1 MRADAVKTPAVPAK
15 TSDRPVTQS
24 KRYRTQ
30 HPVILCAK
38 TELSSFEY
46 HYCPPPPLS
55 AEPLG
60 ATAADLLPGLLPGG
74 GNAIAGSGNPDVVAA
89 MMYDASPLLNVMN
102 AGVGDG
108 VAPPASDGGVSAAW
122 MMMVST
128 AAPGDAYL
136 ATGLFGIAAA
146 VIAVG
151 AG

>member
-1 MRADAVKTPAVPAK
+1 M
-15 TSDRPVTQS
+15 
-24 KRYRTQ
+24 
-30 HPVILCAK
+30 
-38 TELSSFEY
+38 LSSFSY
-46 HYCPPPPLS
+46 HYSPARPLS

-74 GNAIAGSGNPDVVAA
+74 GDAIAGSGNPDVVAA
-89 MMYDASPLLNVMN
+89 MMHDASPLLNVVN

-108 VAPPASDGGVSAAW
+108 VAPLTSDGGVSAAW
-122 MMMVST
+122 MMLVSA

-146 VIAVG
+146 AIAVG